1 MEQGLELLN
10 SLIDT
15 LAAEKAT
22 VVPGSEVFKLYDTY
36 GFPYELTLEYASDNG
51 FTVDE
56 EGFQAEMQA
65 QKDRARA
72 ARNTE
77 TSMKRTICSIT

>member
-1 MEQGLELLN
+1 MNQTLEQGLELLN

-36 GFPYELTLEYASDNG
+36 GFPWELTEEIASERG
-51 FTVDE
+51 FTIDHEAVSYTHLDVY
-56 EGFQAEMQA
+56 
-65 QKDRARA
+65 
-72 ARNTE
+72 
-77 TSMKRTICSIT
+77 KRQVVCHALSP